1 MAGSSGEAVASVAA
15 SPRRSLSFSPDDS
28 ETRFWLS
35 TVAVGGW
42 VTLLMVVSG
51 MAYAVGFASGPHRL
65 EIAVMVAVTGAFGA
79 LALWVIPWQR
89 VIRRGWMEATLF
101 CWSIL

>member
-42 VTLLMVVSG
+42 
-51 MAYAVGFASGPHRL
+51 
-65 EIAVMVAVTGAFGA
+65 
-79 LALWVIPWQR
+79 
-89 VIRRGWMEATLF
+89 
-101 CWSIL
+101 